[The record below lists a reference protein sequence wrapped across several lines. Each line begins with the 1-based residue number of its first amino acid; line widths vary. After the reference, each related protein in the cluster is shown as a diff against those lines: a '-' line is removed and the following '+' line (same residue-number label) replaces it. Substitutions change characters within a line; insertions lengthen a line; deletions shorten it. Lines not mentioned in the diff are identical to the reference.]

1 MFYAKHSTSA
11 KPYNMVISRIVQGE
25 KGVQKDK
32 WKGCQTQLGR

>member
-32 WKGCQTQLGR
+32 

>member
-1 MFYAKHSTSA
+1 
-11 KPYNMVISRIVQGE
+11 MVISRIVQGE